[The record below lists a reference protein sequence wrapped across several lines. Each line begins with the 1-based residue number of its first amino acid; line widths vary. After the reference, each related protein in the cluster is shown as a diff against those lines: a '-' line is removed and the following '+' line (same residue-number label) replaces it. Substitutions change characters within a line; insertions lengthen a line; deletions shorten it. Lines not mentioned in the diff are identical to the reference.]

1 MNLNENIQRIQS
13 MMGLTEEI
21 DDIRKLKVIDKV
33 LEKEYPNQHVDEHMG
48 STLVFTDKK
57 NAKIIFKYHWRT
69 DTLYYDFDL
78 VYEPLEKLLPFD
90 EFEYQSTWFE
100 LLREYCEY
108 RFGRK
113 PKSIQQ
119 ITS

>member
-1 MNLNENIQRIQS
+1 MIDFESDPELNDEIKRLFDEIKNFKDENDDDEDLMS
-13 MMGLTEEI
+13 EI
-21 DDIRKLKVIDKV
+21 ESRL
-33 LEKEYPNQHVDEHMG
+33 G
-48 STLVFTDKK
+48 
-57 NAKIIFKYHWRT
+57 
-69 DTLYYDFDL
+69 
-78 VYEPLEKLLPFD
+78 LPFD